1 MNNQPENT
9 RNEALEFARRTRRNL
24 EFIEKAKET
33 GEHVHVV
40 TQLTISLL
48 GLVVF
53 PKERLLLDQA
63 KAKTL
68 AAMRAEKWPDWK
80 ISLDAEP
87 KHPTKSLHDILWHVR
102 NAVAHGRLTFTSDS
116 EYLHE
121 VAIVVEDNMP
131 KVPEPY
137 WRAEIDGE
145 NLRRFCL
152 RFIEFID
159 DAVG

>member
-1 MNNQPENT
+1 MNIQPINT

-24 EFIEKAKET
+24 EFIEMAKET

-68 AAMRAEKWPDWK
+68 AAMRAE
-80 ISLDAEP
+80 
-87 KHPTKSLHDILWHVR
+87 R
-102 NAVAHGRLTFTSDS
+102 
-116 EYLHE
+116 
-121 VAIVVEDNMP
+121 
-131 KVPEPY
+131 
-137 WRAEIDGE
+137 
-145 NLRRFCL
+145 
-152 RFIEFID
+152 
-159 DAVG
+159 